1 MPCPGH
7 SAHYVAVALSRL
19 ALLCLCVVV
28 HCNTFAPQYF
38 VLHCPCIALP
48 CAALALPYTAL
59 PLPCPAPHCC
69 TFSLLLNICSARHC
83 YTIATRLE
91 TPPYLCNQYS
101 ASPCL
106 LPCHSILRNA
116 LALDCFTMLCLC
128 FILLIYA
135 LPSPCRSASRDAFAI
150 LFRVL
155 PRRCAPRTSPLHLCL
170 APLRVSVPLRN
181 LAIQFLGCSILCIT
195 VASPCGTRLCL
206 CFSQLRLA
214 KPLRCTSLHCLS
226 R

>member
-1 MPCPGH
+1 MPCPGNSLH
-7 SAHYVAVALSRL
+7 IIAVALVALSRL
-19 ALLCLCVVV
+19 APLCLCVVV

-48 CAALALPYTAL
+48 CAALALLCLAL

-69 TFSLLLNICSARHC
+69 AFSLLLNVCYARLC
-83 YTIATRLE
+83 YTIATRLK

-135 LPSPCRSASRDAFAI
+135 LPSLCRSASRDAFASQHPSSHCHAFAI
-150 LFRVL
+150 
-155 PRRCAPRTSPLHLCL
+155 PRLTSPPRASHI
-170 APLRVSVPLRN
+170 S
-181 LAIQFLGCSILCIT
+181 
-195 VASPCGTRLCL
+195 ASPLLSSSPRLTA
-206 CFSQLRLA
+206 FA
-214 KPLRCTSLHCLS
+214 
-226 R
+226 